1 MYVTEHKT
9 VLQLAHTS
17 VYLLRTLRHIYL
29 HYVTFT
35 YITSHL
41 PTLRHIYQHYVTFTY
56 ITSHLPTLRHIY
68 LHYVTFAYITSH
80 LPTLRHICLHYVTFT
95 YIYFLTCLLNHN
107 VFRNLA
113 VPFLE
118 QVTCGMYVQAFVML
132 YRLLEW
138 PIDPLFFHHLHLF
151 ICTLWRQLLVGVVPF
166 YRSTLMLFWPFVCAL
181 P

>member
-1 MYVTEHKT
+1 VQAVLYVRHRTQNSVAT
-9 VLQLAHTS
+9 GSYVCVFASDITS
-17 VYLLRTLRHIYL
+17 HLPTFRHIYL

-41 PTLRHIYQHYVTFTY
+41 PTLRHIYLPYVTFAY

-68 LHYVTFAYITSH
+68 LHYVTFTYITSH
-80 LPTLRHICLHYVTFT
+80 LPTLRYIYLHYVTFT
-95 YIYFLTCLLNHN
+95 YIYFLTCLLNHD

-132 YRLLEW
+132 YRLLE
-138 PIDPLFFHHLHLF
+138 
-151 ICTLWRQLLVGVVPF
+151 
-166 YRSTLMLFWPFVCAL
+166 
-181 P
+181 